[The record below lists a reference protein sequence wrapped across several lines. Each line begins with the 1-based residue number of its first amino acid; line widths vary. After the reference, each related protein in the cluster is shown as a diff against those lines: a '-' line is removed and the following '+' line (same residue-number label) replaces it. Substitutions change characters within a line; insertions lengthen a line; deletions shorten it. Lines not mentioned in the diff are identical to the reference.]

1 MGTILI
7 LLKNMLLTLL
17 ILKLTLEGV
26 LKECNRMVLENETK
40 RQLET
45 LKSELFQ
52 LQDSFENNEIS
63 EDEVK
68 EKEAEII
75 KQIQQLTKNNNEEV
89 DQNIGF

>member
-1 MGTILI
+1 
-7 LLKNMLLTLL
+7 MLLTLL

-75 KQIQQLTKNNNEEV
+75 KQIQQLTKNNNEEGV